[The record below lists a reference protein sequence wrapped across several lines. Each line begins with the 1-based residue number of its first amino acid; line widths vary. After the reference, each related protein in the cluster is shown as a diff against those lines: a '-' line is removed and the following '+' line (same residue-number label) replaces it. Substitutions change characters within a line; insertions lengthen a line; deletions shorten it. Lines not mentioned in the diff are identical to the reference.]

1 MTNFR
6 LSRRAVLRGAG
17 GVAVALPWL
26 EIMGGG
32 RESHAQG
39 ATARRF
45 LAVFNPGGTV
55 LDKWTPT
62 GGETDFVLSPILRP
76 FEPVRDALV
85 VLNGIDMKSAMSAV
99 AEQEAGGMSA
109 WLTGTPQA
117 SQDGYATGPSIDQV
131 LAPSLS
137 AGKRFSSL
145 ELAVR
150 WGTGRCR
157 GLVSPW
163 DIVNFAD
170 DGAFTPIA
178 PRLDPVAIFNDLFGG
193 DGGTASNA
201 AWDKS
206 VLDAVRSRYQKLS
219 ARLGSADKQRLERHL
234 TAIRELET
242 KLADGQSV
250 LARCRPPAP
259 IDTSD
264 YDPAAGLN
272 ATTTGLENG
281 VDDPVTDA
289 AIPKVYKLM
298 TDMLVMALACDL
310 TSVGTL
316 MCADGECK
324 YTLPWLGLEYTQRFY
339 QNDGGYQPA
348 ECEAIATWYSE
359 QNAYLLTQMASVDMG
374 GHSLLDES
382 VVFFGSNIQ
391 APSSHLKHSMP
402 FLLGGRGGGLRAGR
416 TLTYDH
422 PSHNDLLVSLL
433 NLFGDSRRTFGP
445 LMYCDGAL
453 LGLV

>member
-1 MTNFR
+1 MPSFR
-6 LSRRAVLRGAG
+6 LNRRAVLRGAG
-17 GVAVALPWL
+17 GVAIALPWL
-26 EIMGGG
+26 EIMGGA
-32 RESHAQG
+32 RESRAQG

-62 GGETDFVLSPILRP
+62 GGETDFTLSPILMP

-85 VLNGIDMKSAMSAV
+85 VLKGIDMKSAIG
-99 AEQEAGGMSA
+99 EQEMSGMSA

-117 SQDGYATGPSIDQV
+117 SEQGYATGPSIDQV
-131 LAPSLS
+131 LAPTLS
-137 AGKRFSSL
+137 AGQRLSSL

-150 WGTGRCR
+150 WGTGRCK

-170 DGAFTPIA
+170 DGAFTPLA
-178 PRLDPVAIFNDLFGG
+178 PRLDPAAIFNELFGA
-193 DGGTASNA
+193 DGGTGSNA
-201 AWDKS
+201 AWDRS
-206 VLDAVRSRYQKLS
+206 VLDAVGSRYQKLS
-219 ARLGSADKQRLERHL
+219 ARLGAADKQRLEQHL
-234 TAIRELET
+234 TAIRELEK

-250 LARCRPPAP
+250 LARCRPPVLV
-259 IDTSD
+259 DTSD
-264 YDPAAGLN
+264 YDPAAGLKG
-272 ATTTGLENG
+272 TQSG

-289 AIPKVYKLM
+289 AMPKVVKLM
-298 TDMLVMALACDL
+298 TDMLVMALACEL

-316 MCADGECK
+316 TCADGECK
-324 YTLPWLGLEYTQRFY
+324 YSLPWLGLERTHRYY
-339 QNDGGYQPA
+339 QNDGGYHPS

-359 QNAYLLTQMASVDMG
+359 QNAYLLTQMANVDMG

-391 APSSHLKHSMP
+391 EPPTHLKHSMP
-402 FLLGGRGGGLRAGR
+402 FLLGGRGGGLRGGR

-422 PSHNDLLVSLL
+422 PSHNDLLVALL
-433 NLFGDSRRTFGP
+433 NLFGDSRTTFGTP
-445 LMYCDGAL
+445 MYCEGPL
-453 LGLV
+453 PGLV